1 MYTHRYYLTGEKV
14 NNHIWESNLSSK
26 PKAKRLVNCFS
37 MHINTETRL
46 AVSHTGVSCN
56 LLGVQ
61 ISREDLSRS
70 LWCFFSLD
78 QTGERIVWKRTGM
91 VFRVKEKQKKRKCM
105 KWVLCHPC
113 CVWDKVVWCVFFW
126 RHSLVEDGLKLPSWW
141 AADLFFRSRVM
152 PDSISNTRQDFTSST
167 YTNAAAYN
175 TY

>member
-46 AVSHTGVSCN
+46 TVSHPGVSCN

-61 ISREDLSRS
+61 ISREDLSLS

-78 QTGERIVWKRTGM
+78 QTGERIV
-91 VFRVKEKQKKRKCM
+91 
-105 KWVLCHPC
+105 
-113 CVWDKVVWCVFFW
+113 
-126 RHSLVEDGLKLPSWW
+126 
-141 AADLFFRSRVM
+141 
-152 PDSISNTRQDFTSST
+152 
-167 YTNAAAYN
+167 
-175 TY
+175 